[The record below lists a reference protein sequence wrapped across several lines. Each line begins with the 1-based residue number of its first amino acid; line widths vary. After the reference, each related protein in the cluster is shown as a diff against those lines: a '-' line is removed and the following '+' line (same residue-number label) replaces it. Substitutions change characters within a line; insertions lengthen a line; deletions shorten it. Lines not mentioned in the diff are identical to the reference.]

1 MLNRGVSTESARKSL
16 STRSKSQEIPPK
28 GYDMRLKFL
37 TLLAA
42 VAFLAG
48 CSSAPDETAATT
60 SAGTAA
66 SSGSSSG
73 VIATTMLSADPRS
86 QEWLVVNIGD
96 RVFFD
101 YDSSDLKSEA
111 QETVQK
117 VAAWLQTY
125 PDVTLAL
132 EGNCDERGTR
142 EYNLALGERR
152 ANSVRRY
159 LLALGIDQNRLTTI
173 SFGKERPAVLG
184 SNEVAWAQNRRTVF
198 VVN

>member
-1 MLNRGVSTESARKSL
+1 
-16 STRSKSQEIPPK
+16 
-28 GYDMRLKFL
+28 MRLKFL

-101 YDSSDLKSEA
+101 YDRNDLKSEA
-111 QETVQK
+111 QETVEK
-117 VAAWLQTY
+117 VAAWLLTY

-152 ANSVRRY
+152 ANAVRSY